1 MQVMG
6 EKPLPHN
13 GDERRVETNYIEPE
27 ERLLRAQSKS
37 LHLESFAKIKLPAD
51 GIVDEEIFCP
61 FALDATI
68 KNQIRAIHY
77 GESFA
82 DVVVGDHD
90 GQSRFAQIDDDLLH
104 VINGNGIDTAE
115 RLVEHQQLRL
125 RDQRT
130 RNGQSAFLAAA

>member
-1 MQVMG
+1 
-6 EKPLPHN
+6 
-13 GDERRVETNYIEPE
+13 
-27 ERLLRAQSKS
+27 
-37 LHLESFAKIKLPAD
+37 
-51 GIVDEEIFCP
+51 
-61 FALDATI
+61 
-68 KNQIRAIHY
+68 
-77 GESFA
+77 
-82 DVVVGDHD
+82 VVGDHD